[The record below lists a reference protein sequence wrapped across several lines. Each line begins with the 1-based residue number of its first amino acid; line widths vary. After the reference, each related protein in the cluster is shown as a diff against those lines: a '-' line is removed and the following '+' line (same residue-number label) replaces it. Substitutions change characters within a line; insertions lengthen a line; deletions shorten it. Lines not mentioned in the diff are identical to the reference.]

1 MDIVKTVFVILLFA
15 FTLGEITRFDLGNNI
30 YVKLTDFI
38 VVVLLLVWLIK
49 SFRIK
54 NNKIFRDKLL
64 PSIIVFVGIAFIS
77 LLVNIKNLSSS
88 EFIVSFLY
96 LARWILYSF
105 VYFVVKSFPYK
116 FKEKILY
123 TLVINGALI
132 VLFGFIQYFFYP
144 NLRNLYYLGWDEHLY
159 RMFSSFLDPN
169 FAGAFFVLYLI
180 FLAELFKY
188 QLEKR
193 KKLAMLIGFVSLFT
207 LLAIYLTYSRSA
219 LVMLFVSSFVFLI
232 FIKKVK
238 WMIGLIIISAVFILL
253 TSENFYIENV
263 NLFRTASVEAR
274 LDSGRNALQIIKDNI
289 LIGVG
294 FNAYRYVQIR
304 YKFIDK
310 EEDPKNHAGAGTDN
324 SFLFILATTGVI
336 GLVSYSYL
344 LFSIL
349 RRAYINYR
357 ATKKG
362 EIISVL
368 PIIVIAS
375 FVGII
380 IDSLF
385 INSLFYPSIMLW
397 LWILT
402 GLTEST

>member
-1 MDIVKTVFVILLFA
+1 MDIVKTVFVILLFV

-38 VVVLLLVWLIK
+38 VVVLLLMWLIK

-64 PSIIVFVGIAFIS
+64 PSIIVFVGIAFVS
-77 LLVNIKNLSSS
+77 LLVNIKYLSNS

-96 LARWILYSF
+96 LVRWTLYSF
-105 VYFVVKSFPYK
+105 VYFVVMSFPIK

-123 TLVINGALI
+123 TLVISGALI

-169 FAGAFFVLYLI
+169 FAGGFFVLYLI
-180 FLAELFKY
+180 FLAGLFKY
-188 QLEKR
+188 ELQKR
-193 KKLAMLIGFVSLFT
+193 KKLAMLIGFVFLFT

-219 LVMLFVSSFVFLI
+219 LVMLFVSSIVFLI
-232 FIKKVK
+232 VIKKVR

-253 TSENFYIENV
+253 TSKTLENT
-263 NLFRTASVEAR
+263 NLFRTASIEAR
-274 LDSGRNALQIIKDNI
+274 LDSGRNALQVIKDNI

-310 EEDPKNHAGAGTDN
+310 EQDPKNHAGAGTDN

-336 GLVSYSYL
+336 GLVSYLYL

-349 RRAYINYR
+349 KRAYINYR

-362 EIISVL
+362 DVISVL

-375 FVGII
+375 FVGLI
-380 IDSLF
+380 IDSVF

-397 LWILT
+397 MWVLT
-402 GLTEST
+402 GLTDST